1 MVCEKNNLLMIS
13 EEKLNFSLS
22 AVKFYMKSYLKP
34 YILQGNSKGGGTIL
48 YIREDF
54 PSRFLKTLDVEDLLV
69 ECYFEN
75 KNGCSFLTLIPINP
89 RPRDI

>member
-1 MVCEKNNLLMIS
+1 MVCKKNNLLMIS

-22 AVKFYMKSYLKP
+22 GVKFYMKTYLKP
-34 YILQGNSKGGGTIL
+34 YILKRNSKGGGIIL

-54 PSRFLKTLDVEDLLV
+54 PSRFLKTSDVEDLLV